1 MTRNLLK
8 FHFCYIAA
16 NILCVV
22 MRFLAAALALLVIEA
37 SPAAAVP
44 AAPAVRMPLL
54 KGGETFDSRA
64 LIGKKVL
71 VLRFQASWC
80 KTCAAQAAGLQ
91 RVYERYRARDVEI
104 LAIHVDDTEPDAGA
118 FLEAHR
124 ATYPVALDP
133 GLRVANRFGFKRA
146 PYTVVVNKRGEIA
159 ARLDATA
166 DLTRLAAAI
175 DAALKPPARRKA
187 PARSS

>member
-1 MTRNLLK
+1 
-8 FHFCYIAA
+8 
-16 NILCVV
+16 
-22 MRFLAAALALLVIEA
+22 MRVLAAAALAFLVIEA
-37 SPAAAVP
+37 APAAAAPP

-91 RVYERYRARDVEI
+91 RVYERYRSRDVEI
-104 LAIHVDDTEPDAGA
+104 LAIHVNDTEPAVRA
-118 FLEAHR
+118 FLAAHR

-133 GLRVANRFGFKRA
+133 SLRVANRFGFKRA

-159 ARLDATA
+159 ARLDAIA
-166 DLTRLAAAI
+166 DETRLAAAI

>member
-1 MTRNLLK
+1 M
-8 FHFCYIAA
+8 AA
-16 NILCVV
+16 IILCVV
-22 MRFLAAALALLVIEA
+22 MRVLAAAALAFLALQHA
-37 SPAAAVP
+37 PAAAAPP

-54 KGGETFDSRA
+54 KSGETFDSRA

-91 RVYERYRARDVEI
+91 RVYERYRSRDVEI
-104 LAIHVDDTEPDAGA
+104 LAIHVDDTEPDARA

-124 ATYPVALDP
+124 AAYPVALDP
-133 GLRVANRFGFKRA
+133 SLRVANRFGFKRA
-146 PYTVVVNKRGEIA
+146 PYTVIVNKRGEIA

-175 DAALKPPARRKA
+175 DAALKPPARRKT

>member
-1 MTRNLLK
+1 M
-8 FHFCYIAA
+8 AA
-16 NILCVV
+16 IILCEV
-22 MRFLAAALALLVIEA
+22 MRYLAATALALFALSPAPAAAAL
-37 SPAAAVP
+37 P

-54 KGGETFDSRA
+54 KDGETFDSRA

-80 KTCAAQAAGLQ
+80 KICAGQAAGLQ
-91 RVYERYRARDVEI
+91 RVYDRYKERDVEI
-104 LAIHVDDTEPDAGA
+104 LAIHVDDTEPDARA
-118 FLEAHR
+118 FVAAHR

-166 DLTRLAAAI
+166 DLARLALAI

-187 PARSS
+187 PARAS

>member
-1 MTRNLLK
+1 MAT
-8 FHFCYIAA
+8 I
-16 NILCVV
+16 ILCVV
-22 MRFLAAALALLVIEA
+22 MRVLAAAALAFLAL
-37 SPAAAVP
+37 SPAPARAAPP

-91 RVYERYRARDVEI
+91 RVYERYRSRDVEI
-104 LAIHVDDTEPDAGA
+104 LAIHVDDTEPDVRA

-133 GLRVANRFGFKRA
+133 SLRVANRFGFKRA

-166 DLTRLAAAI
+166 DEARLAAAI

-187 PARSS
+187 PARAS

>member
-1 MTRNLLK
+1 
-8 FHFCYIAA
+8 
-16 NILCVV
+16 
-22 MRFLAAALALLVIEA
+22 MRVLAAAALVFLALSPA
-37 SPAAAVP
+37 PAAAAPP

-54 KGGETFDSRA
+54 KGGETFDSRT

-91 RVYERYRARDVEI
+91 RVYERYRSRGVEI
-104 LAIHVDDTEPDAGA
+104 LAIHVNDTEPDARA
-118 FLEAHR
+118 FLAASR

-166 DLTRLAAAI
+166 DEARLRSAI
-175 DAALKPPARRKA
+175 DAALKAPPRRGA
-187 PARSS
+187 PSRTP

>member
-1 MTRNLLK
+1 
-8 FHFCYIAA
+8 
-16 NILCVV
+16 
-22 MRFLAAALALLVIEA
+22 MRVLAAAALAFLA
-37 SPAAAVP
+37 FSPASAGAAPP

-54 KGGETFDSRA
+54 TDGETFDSRA

-80 KTCAAQAAGLQ
+80 KLCAGQAAGLQ
-91 RVYERYRARDVEI
+91 RVYDRYKARDVEI
-104 LAIHVDDTEPDAGA
+104 LAIHVDDPEPDARA
-118 FLEAHR
+118 FVAAHR

-133 GLRVANRFGFKRA
+133 GHRVANRFGFKRA
-146 PYTVVVNKRGEIA
+146 PYTVIVNKRGEIV

-166 DLTRLAAAI
+166 DLARLSAAI

-187 PARSS
+187 PARPS

>member
-1 MTRNLLK
+1 M
-8 FHFCYIAA
+8 AA
-16 NILCVV
+16 IILCGV
-22 MRFLAAALALLVIEA
+22 MGALATAAALAFLTLLPA
-37 SPAAAVP
+37 QAAAAPP

-54 KGGETFDSRA
+54 EGGETFDSRA

-104 LAIHVDDTEPDAGA
+104 LAIHVDDPEPDARA

-124 ATYPVALDP
+124 AAYPAALDP

-159 ARLDATA
+159 ARLDATT
-166 DLTRLAAAI
+166 DETRLAAAI
-175 DAALKPPARRKA
+175 DAALKPPARRRA

>member
-1 MTRNLLK
+1 
-8 FHFCYIAA
+8 
-16 NILCVV
+16 
-22 MRFLAAALALLVIEA
+22 MRVLAAAALAFLAI
-37 SPAAAVP
+37 SPAPAAGAPP

-54 KGGETFDSRA
+54 TGGETFDSRA

-80 KTCAAQAAGLQ
+80 KLCAGQALGLQ
-91 RVYERYRARDVEI
+91 RVYDRYKARDVEI
-104 LAIHVDDTEPDAGA
+104 LAIHVDDPEPDARA
-118 FLEAHR
+118 FVAAHR
-124 ATYPVALDP
+124 ATYPVVLDP

-166 DLTRLAAAI
+166 DEARLRAAI
-175 DAALKPPARRKA
+175 DAALKVPVHRR
-187 PARSS
+187 PSGRSS

>member
-1 MTRNLLK
+1 MGVL
-8 FHFCYIAA
+8 A
-16 NILCVV
+16 
-22 MRFLAAALALLVIEA
+22 AAALAFLAIEA
-37 SPAAAVP
+37 APVAAPP

-91 RVYERYRARDVEI
+91 RVYERYRSRDVEV
-104 LAIHVDDTEPDAGA
+104 LALHVDDTEPDARA
-118 FLEAHR
+118 FLAAHR

-146 PYTVVVNKRGEIA
+146 PYTVIVNKRGEIA
-159 ARLDATA
+159 GRLDATA
-166 DLTRLAAAI
+166 DEARLAAAI
-175 DAALKPPARRKA
+175 DAALKPPARRMA
-187 PARSS
+187 PARAS

>member
-1 MTRNLLK
+1 
-8 FHFCYIAA
+8 
-16 NILCVV
+16 
-22 MRFLAAALALLVIEA
+22 
-37 SPAAAVP
+37 
-44 AAPAVRMPLL
+44 MPLL

-80 KTCAAQAAGLQ
+80 KICAGQAAGLQ
-91 RVYERYRARDVEI
+91 RVYDRYKQRDVEI
-104 LAIHVDDTEPDAGA
+104 LAIHVDDPEPDARA
-118 FLEAHR
+118 FVAAHR

-133 GLRVANRFGFKRA
+133 GLRVANRFSFKRA
-146 PYTVVVNKRGEIA
+146 PYTVVVNKRGEIT

-166 DLTRLAAAI
+166 DLARLSAAI

-187 PARSS
+187 SVRGS

>member
-1 MTRNLLK
+1 MPFRPPPLPS
-8 FHFCYIAA
+8 
-16 NILCVV
+16 
-22 MRFLAAALALLVIEA
+22 LAIEA
-37 SPAAAVP
+37 APAAAAPP

-54 KGGETFDSRA
+54 KGGETFDSLA

-80 KTCAAQAAGLQ
+80 KICAGQAAGLQ
-91 RVYERYRARDVEI
+91 RVYDRYKARDVEI
-104 LAIHVDDTEPDAGA
+104 LAIHVDDSEPDARA
-118 FLEAHR
+118 FVAARR

-146 PYTVVVNKRGEIA
+146 PYTVVVNKRGEIV
-159 ARLDATA
+159 ARLDATT
-166 DLTRLAAAI
+166 DLTRLSAAI

-187 PARSS
+187 PARAS

>member
-1 MTRNLLK
+1 M
-8 FHFCYIAA
+8 AA
-16 NILCVV
+16 IILCVV
-22 MRFLAAALALLVIEA
+22 MRVLAAAALASLAISPA
-37 SPAAAVP
+37 PAAAAPP

-54 KGGETFDSRA
+54 KGGEPFDSRA

-91 RVYERYRARDVEI
+91 RVYNKYQARDVEI
-104 LAIHVDDTEPDAGA
+104 LAIHVDDPEPDARA
-118 FLEAHR
+118 FITAHR

-166 DLTRLAAAI
+166 DLARLSAAI

-187 PARSS
+187 PARAS